1 MLLREYKREYKDYFM
16 FMELHHSM
24 VKVSMHSYIDDD
36 FSYKSNFMDYSLK
49 EIYKILCNKIDNNSF

>member
-1 MLLREYKREYKDYFM
+1 M

-24 VKVSMHSYIDDD
+24 VKVSMHSYVDDD
-36 FSYKSNFMDYSLK
+36 FNYKSNFMDYSLK